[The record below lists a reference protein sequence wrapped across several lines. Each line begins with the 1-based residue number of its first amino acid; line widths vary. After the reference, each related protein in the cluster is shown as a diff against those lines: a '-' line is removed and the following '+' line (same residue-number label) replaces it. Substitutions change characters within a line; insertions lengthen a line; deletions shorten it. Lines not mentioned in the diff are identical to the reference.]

1 MRAEFTGSG
10 SGEAG
15 GAIATLAPC
24 RLSDVLL
31 DLSRRAGER
40 VSMAEIC
47 DCLGDRGFAALLV
60 FFGALNLLPLPPGS
74 SALLGLPIVVVAA
87 QMTFGME
94 RVWLPSFIANRS
106 MSGDQFRNVIE
117 RIVPRMARV
126 ETLVRPRY
134 WPFWRK
140 HGERIVGIVTLLLS
154 IIVTLPIPLGN
165 WLPALAITLLGMAVT
180 ERDGVLL
187 GAGCGVAI
195 AALCVVILVVGA
207 AGAATQAVFGW
218 LF

>member
-1 MRAEFTGSG
+1 MRAELTGSEG
-10 SGEAG
+10 GQASGAS
-15 GAIATLAPC
+15 ATQAPS

-31 DLSRRAGER
+31 ELSRRAGER
-40 VSMAEIC
+40 VSIAEIC
-47 DCLGDRGFAALLV
+47 ECLGDRGFAALLV
-60 FFGALNLLPLPPGS
+60 FFGALNLLPLPPGT

-87 QMTFGME
+87 QMTVGME
-94 RVWLPSFIANRS
+94 RVWLPSFIAKPFDDRRAVQS
-106 MSGDQFRNVIE
+106 VID
-117 RIVPRMARV
+117 RIVPYMARV
-126 ETLVRPRY
+126 EKLVRPRY
-134 WPFWRK
+134 WPFWRG

-165 WLPALAITLLGMAVT
+165 WLPAFAITLLGMAVT

-195 AALCVVILVVGA
+195 IALCVVVLVVGA

-218 LF
+218 IL